1 MCLFV
6 FLTRRKP
13 SCLQCK
19 IFFWVSLNV
28 VSSVVHKSVNILY
41 MVHARVIGC
50 SL

>member
-6 FLTRRKP
+6 FLMRRKS

-19 IFFWVSLNV
+19 IFWVSLNV
-28 VSSVVHKSVNILY
+28 VSSVVHVSVNILY
-41 MVHARVIGC
+41 MMRGRVIGC